1 MVGLLARA
9 ATAAMCA
16 VAAAIIPAVAT
27 YDGHHRGVDHFTMAV
42 AGQHDGAAAAA
53 PITMRAHGFNLSDV
67 RLIPDAENHFAQ
79 AQDLNTRFLEYLDAD
94 RLLFTFRTINGLP
107 QHEGAA
113 PYGGWIAPVGRMEL
127 VNGHFT
133 GHFLSALAFT
143 AASTGDSAILAKSDY
158 LVQELGKCQDAWC
171 KKNASECG
179 YLSAYHISQIYALE
193 NHTGSTW
200 ATYYTLHK
208 IMAGM
213 LDTYQNTGEQHLRK
227 YPGVVMHAY
236 AAVECHGWMAPQS
249 NPTHSCAQ
257 AITRRSR
264 SSPKWRAS
272 SRGASTMF

>member
-1 MVGLLARA
+1 MVGLLSTAV
-9 ATAAMCA
+9 TAAMCA
-16 VAAAIIPAVAT
+16 ATAAITP
-27 YDGHHRGVDHFTMAV
+27 
-42 AGQHDGAAAAA
+42 AAAAA

-67 RLIPDAENHFAQ
+67 SLIPDADNHFAQ
-79 AQDLNTRFLEYLDAD
+79 AQDLNTRFLKYLDAD
-94 RLLFTFRTINGLP
+94 RLLYTFRTINGLP

-171 KKNASECG
+171 EKNASECG
-179 YLSAYHISQIYALE
+179 YLSAYHISQIYDLE
-193 NHTGSTW
+193 NRTGSTW

-213 LDTYQNTGEQHLRK
+213 LDTYQNTGAQHLRNIL
-227 YPGVVMHAY
+227 GF
-236 AAVECHGWMAPQS
+236 
-249 NPTHSCAQ
+249 SCC
-257 AITRRSR
+257 
-264 SSPKWRAS
+264 
-272 SRGASTMF
+272 